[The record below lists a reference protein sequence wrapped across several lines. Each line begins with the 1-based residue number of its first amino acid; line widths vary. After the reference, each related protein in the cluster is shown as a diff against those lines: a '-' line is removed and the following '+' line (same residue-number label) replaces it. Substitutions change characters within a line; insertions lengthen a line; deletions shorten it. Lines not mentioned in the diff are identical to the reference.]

1 MSFSLINQRRLT
13 QLMLGFGAFLALSF
27 SNTNLGAHNDQ
38 MKTKVMP
45 GVEVL
50 FAEDEYLNMLK
61 GKRIGLI
68 TNPTGVDSKCNSTID
83 LIHQHPDLTLA
94 KLYGPEHGVRGD
106 AYAGEK
112 LANTVDKRTGVPVM
126 SLYGKTRR
134 PTKEM
139 LDGIDIM
146 VYDIQDVGS
155 RSYTYIYTMAY
166 CMEEC
171 AKRGIPFVVLDRPN
185 PCGAHIVDGNILD
198 TDEYKTFV
206 GLYEIPYQYG
216 LTPGETA
223 YMFNK
228 EYNSDECEL
237 FIVPMKGYKRSMMQW
252 DTGLPFI
259 PTSTHIPRADVAVY
273 YNLTGI
279 IGEVRHVSIGVG
291 YTLPFEV
298 IAAPWIDR
306 YKLTEAL
313 RAKNLP
319 GLLFR
324 LPSHTNRVTVP
335 GRTKCATV
343 YKFTSKITTPFAP
356 SPRRFTSWKS
366 SRSSSPRPNFLTTKT
381 PRSPFLTR

>member
-1 MSFSLINQRRLT
+1 
-13 QLMLGFGAFLALSF
+13 
-27 SNTNLGAHNDQ
+27 
-38 MKTKVMP
+38 
-45 GVEVL
+45 
-50 FAEDEYLNMLK
+50 
-61 GKRIGLI
+61 
-68 TNPTGVDSKCNSTID
+68 
-83 LIHQHPDLTLA
+83 
-94 KLYGPEHGVRGD
+94 
-106 AYAGEK
+106 
-112 LANTVDKRTGVPVM
+112 M